1 MGAYENIE
9 PLNFNTS
16 SAGAA
21 WANAAAQAGAMFG
34 KAIEERSK
42 LDLLELEKDNKKAL
56 DVLKSQQAAA
66 SRTQQKTE
74 DLQNSKDF
82 KGLDVRLQEKVIEDH
97 QILFDLESKRD
108 LALNPEEFNKYSE
121 QYNKQQKITKSSL
134 ESLLSMNEGVKEL
147 TANLVGFTDEK
158 ALYLPG
164 TIDVLDAENTNL
176 AIAGQ
181 ILNGMNNYE
190 GDYEIGTD
198 KDGAYVLNFNYS
210 LNGEPQKKI
219 TLGAADISNWKA
231 KKIPNIEA
239 MTMDSLKKQDVYG
252 EDGKLND
259 KYFIKNKEG
268 IIVKDLITQKVKD
281 NNGKEFYKTTEVP
294 RIDKDALKKT
304 YLSTVQSLPLNDWQ
318 KKSAFN
324 NIYSK
329 RVPRVEGVPKKN
341 YKDINIPDE
350 EYFAEADG
358 YSTVLYDNAL
368 KTILT
373 ENSTNPEFEEV
384 SIQNKNKPDKA
395 ETVQKNILN
404 AFKAGKTYIGEGAKY
419 ILESKK
425 AIPAGDEAGWFKDG
439 NNYFRVL
446 EKGEQNQRIPVTA
459 VENIEQT
466 LQFFGANKVG
476 LPGLINK

>member
-42 LDLLELEKDNKKAL
+42 LDLLQLEKDNKKAL

-66 SRTQQKTE
+66 SRTQQKNE

-97 QILFDLESKRD
+97 KILFDLENKRD

-164 TIDVLDAENTNL
+164 TIDTLDDGNTKL
-176 AIAGQ
+176 AVAAQ

-190 GDYEIGTD
+190 GDYTIGTD
-198 KDGAYVLNFNYS
+198 KDGAYVLNFSYS
-210 LNGEPQKKI
+210 IKGEPKDTFK
-219 TLGAADISNWKA
+219 LYAADISNWKA

-239 MTMDSLKKQDVYG
+239 MTMDSLKKQGIYG

-259 KYFIKNKEG
+259 KYFVKNKEG

-281 NNGKEFYKTTEVP
+281 NNGKYFYKTTEVP
-294 RIDKDALKKT
+294 RIDAAALKGA
-304 YLSTVQSLPLNDWQ
+304 YESTVQSLPLNDWQ

-329 RVPRVEGVPKKN
+329 RVPHVEGAPKKN
-341 YKDINIPDE
+341 YKDINIPDK
-350 EYFAEADG
+350 EYFDEATV
-358 YSTVLYDNAL
+358 YSNVLYNNAL

-373 ENSTNPEFEEV
+373 ENSTRPTFEPV

-404 AFKAGKTYIGEGAKY
+404 AFKTGKTYMSEGGKSV
-419 ILESKK
+419 LESKK
-425 AIPAGDEAGWFKDG
+425 AIPAGDKAGWFKDG

-446 EKGEQNQRIPVTA
+446 QKDAQGQMLVFDK
-459 VENIEQT
+459 VKNIEQA